1 MDLARNQTL
10 GGAEMEHLLVAAATL
25 TQGAN
30 DNAASNVA
38 IYESAQVT
46 ATIFGA
52 YNSVHAIIGS
62 NGSNQSIAVG
72 ADDGGWL
79 YGASNDSATL
89 ATRVGAFT
97 DSSDIGVM
105 LANFSAPAEIVDL
118 LNGSEGYFSASAY
131 GPLTSDVAG
140 ALQRE
145 LGGGHATDIA
155 GSIWDFG

>member
-1 MDLARNQTL
+1 
-10 GGAEMEHLLVAAATL
+10 MEHLLVAAATL

-52 YNSVHAIIGS
+52 YNSVHATIGS

-72 ADDGGWL
+72 ANDGGWL
-79 YGASNDSATL
+79 DGASSDPL
-89 ATRVGAFT
+89 ALAAGVGAFA

-105 LANFSAPAEIVDL
+105 LASFSAPAEIVDL

-131 GPLTSDVAG
+131 GPLTSDVPS
-140 ALQRE
+140 ALERA

-155 GSIWDFG
+155 GSIWNFL

>member
-1 MDLARNQTL
+1 
-10 GGAEMEHLLVAAATL
+10 MEHLLVAAATL

-30 DNAASNVA
+30 DNAASA
-38 IYESAQVT
+38 IGIYNSAQVT

-52 YNSVHAIIGS
+52 YNTVHSTIGS

-89 ATRVGAFT
+89 ATSVGAFT

-105 LANFSAPAEIVDL
+105 LASFSAPAEIVDL
-118 LNGSEGYFSASAY
+118 LNGSEGYFSASAF
-131 GPLTSDVAG
+131 GPLASDVPG
-140 ALQRE
+140 DLQPA